1 MEKEYLPAKLD
12 RRESTEKICSV
23 IMEVYPRLQQILRS
37 PYVDGNELYEAL
49 MALGYGTEAQSAQ
62 AVAIALGSKGLGLP
76 VANLCGKPKHYLPS
90 AMPTGV
96 AKSQGLYE
104 QVAAFARTVQTF
116 ARC

>member
-1 MEKEYLPAKLD
+1 MEKEYLPAELD
-12 RRESTEKICSV
+12 RRESTERIRHL
-23 IMEVYPRLQQILRS
+23 IIELYTRLQQILRS

-49 MALGYGTEAQSAQ
+49 MALGYGMEAQNPQ

-90 AMPTGV
+90 AMPTG
-96 AKSQGLYE
+96 APKSQGLSE
-104 QVAAFARTVQTF
+104 QVAAFARTLRTF